1 MLPRSRTIFTHAGTI
16 AVATAVAVASACV
29 TGGSEPM
36 AGVSDA
42 AGTAQHSLQ
51 VGDRQR
57 TFVMHV
63 PANRPRR
70 LGRAV
75 AYPLV
80 IVLHGSG
87 ADGETVRRMSGMDA
101 LAESARFLVVYP
113 NGTTG
118 LFGLRSD
125 WNAGEC
131 CGTAESRN
139 VDDVAFIRAL
149 VENIGS
155 RLPLDRD
162 RIFVAG
168 FSDGGRMTYRIACEM
183 STQVAAIAVVSGS
196 LADAHCAPK
205 RKVPLI
211 AFHGTDDHDVPYAD
225 TSYTAATGALVPAAQ
240 QMPPA
245 IQFWAAANG
254 CRTMT
259 LARKS
264 AHVTQAKFDRCAADV
279 EFFTVEE
286 GRHAWP
292 GGTSDGQE
300 PTRELSAS
308 AEAWRFF
315 ARHPLK

>member
-1 MLPRSRTIFTHAGTI
+1 MSLTPRTILTQLGTAAVVS
-16 AVATAVAVASACV
+16 AVALAMGCV
-29 TGGSEPM
+29 TGGSEPL
-36 AGVSDA
+36 AAVSEA
-42 AGTAQHSLQ
+42 AGTAEHAVQ

-57 TFVMHV
+57 TFLMHV

-70 LGRAV
+70 LGRVV

-87 ADGETVRRMSGMDA
+87 ADGETVRKMSGMDA

-118 LFGLRSD
+118 IFGLRSD

-139 VDDVAFIRAL
+139 VDDVAFVRAL
-149 VENIGS
+149 VESIAA
-155 RLPLDRD
+155 RMPLDRD

-168 FSDGGRMTYRIACEM
+168 FSDGGRMTYRIACEL

-211 AFHGTDDHDVPYAD
+211 GFHGTSDKDVPYGD
-225 TSYTAATGALVPAAQ
+225 TSYTTPTGALVPAAQ

-245 IQFWAAANG
+245 IQFWASANG
-254 CRTMT
+254 CRAMT
-259 LARKS
+259 LARKT

-279 EFFTVEE
+279 EFFTVED
-286 GRHAWP
+286 GLHAWP
-292 GGTSDGQE
+292 GGNSDGQE
-300 PTRELSAS
+300 PTHELSAS

-315 ARHPLK
+315 TRHPLK